1 MADPMPSY
9 GITGTWI
16 ETMKRNATANG
27 AMVGNSSKMQSSVS
41 DILCLAEVFPMIS
54 SWKLVRLILPV
65 CVFTCISFDTFSPL
79 RQVQR

>member
-27 AMVGNSSKMQSSVS
+27 VMVGNSSKMRSSVS
-41 DILCLAEVFPMIS
+41 DILCLAGVFLTIS
-54 SWKLVRLILPV
+54 SWKSVRLILPV
-65 CVFTCISFDTFSPL
+65 CSLACISSKLL
-79 RQVQR
+79 RVNVLIH